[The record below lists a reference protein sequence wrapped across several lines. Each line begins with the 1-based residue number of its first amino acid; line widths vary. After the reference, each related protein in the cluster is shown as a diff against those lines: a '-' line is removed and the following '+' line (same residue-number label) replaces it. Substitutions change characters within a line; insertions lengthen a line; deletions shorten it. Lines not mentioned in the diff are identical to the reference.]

1 MTKRQGKAVLLNAV
15 VIFACF
21 IAVFPVFIMITGSL
35 KTSQELYTNSAG
47 FPVHPTLANF
57 KRLLSFNSGL
67 ILRTFGNSIFVAA
80 SYTCL
85 LYTSRCV

>member
-47 FPVHPTLANF
+47 FPVRSDTGEF
-57 KRLLSFNSGL
+57 
-67 ILRTFGNSIFVAA
+67 
-80 SYTCL
+80 
-85 LYTSRCV
+85 